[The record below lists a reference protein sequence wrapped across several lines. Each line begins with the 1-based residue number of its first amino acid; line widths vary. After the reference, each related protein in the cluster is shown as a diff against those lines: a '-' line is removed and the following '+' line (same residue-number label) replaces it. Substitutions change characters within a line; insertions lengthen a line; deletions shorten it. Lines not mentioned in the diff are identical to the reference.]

1 MFSKRLLAEKD
12 FRIKLMQE
20 LLYKG
25 ALQHKQALND
35 LRLQHDA
42 RVKDLKDEIYS
53 LRQMV
58 FPASRP
64 SFVPSNH
71 LEADALLSGHQ
82 DQIRMTPEEMEREE
96 AIQNERNAI
105 LGGTY

>member
-1 MFSKRLLAEKD
+1 MFNKRLLAEKD

-25 ALQHKQALND
+25 ALQHKQSLSEQ
-35 LRLQHDA
+35 RVQYEA
-42 RVKDLKDEIYS
+42 RIKDLKDEVYT

-58 FPASRP
+58 FPATRP
-64 SFVPSNH
+64 SFIPVSQ
-71 LEADALLSGHQ
+71 LEADAILSGRQ
-82 DQIRMTPEEMEREE
+82 DQIQQTEEEKATED
-96 AIQNERNAI
+96 AILSERNAI